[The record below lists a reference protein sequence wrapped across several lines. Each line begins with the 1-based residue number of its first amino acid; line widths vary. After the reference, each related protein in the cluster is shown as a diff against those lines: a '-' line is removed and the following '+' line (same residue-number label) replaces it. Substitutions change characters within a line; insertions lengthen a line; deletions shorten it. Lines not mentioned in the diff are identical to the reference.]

1 MAKYL
6 VIIENAKSH
15 FSAYSP
21 DVEGCVATGST
32 IAEAVKEMKVALELH
47 FEGAET
53 LPEPKGLNHYMNDD
67 EFKKES
73 TDYILQVEID

>member
-1 MAKYL
+1 MPKYV
-6 VIIENAKSH
+6 VIVESTKTN

-21 DVEGCVATGST
+21 DVQGCVATGNT
-32 IAEAVKEMKVALELH
+32 VQKAVSEMKAALELH
-47 FEGAET
+47 FEGAEI

-67 EFKKES
+67 EYKKES